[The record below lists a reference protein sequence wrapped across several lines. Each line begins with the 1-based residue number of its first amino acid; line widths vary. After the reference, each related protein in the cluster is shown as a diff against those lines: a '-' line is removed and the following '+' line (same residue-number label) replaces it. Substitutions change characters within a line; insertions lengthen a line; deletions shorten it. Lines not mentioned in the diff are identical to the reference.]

1 MGGVD
6 LADMLLALYRIDRR
20 SKKYYNRI
28 IFYLF
33 GVCTTNAWTLYK
45 INTGEKLGLLEFTL
59 QLSFSLMKCGKT
71 IPTVPTSLS
80 YNRKKICED
89 IRYDNV
95 DHMPI
100 ISTERQRCKEGSCG
114 QKSFI
119 FCKKCEVHLCILGGK
134 NSRNCFLNYHV
145 K

>member
-1 MGGVD
+1 MSLHQSRVDVQCQNIVGEYNKYMGGVD

-45 INTGEKLGLLEFTL
+45 INTGEKLGLLEFPL
-59 QLSFSLMKCGKT
+59 QLSFILMKCGKT

-80 YNRKKICED
+80 YNRKKFAKI
-89 IRYDNV
+89 
-95 DHMPI
+95 
-100 ISTERQRCKEGSCG
+100 
-114 QKSFI
+114 
-119 FCKKCEVHLCILGGK
+119 
-134 NSRNCFLNYHV
+134 
-145 K
+145 